1 MLNKLRETRLKHNY
15 THQQMADFLNISKP
29 FYWQIETEK
38 RSFKYSMAVKIAAI
52 FNMKPD
58 EIFYANSM
66 DNELIEK
73 INQVSIRKK
82 EIDEQKQ

>member
-58 EIFYANSM
+58 EIFYEDMKNRI
-66 DNELIEK
+66 DDEK
-73 INQVSIRKK
+73 EK
-82 EIDEQKQ
+82 EEK

>member
-15 THQQMADFLNISKP
+15 THQQKADFLNISKP

-58 EIFYANSM
+58 EIFYDDVKN
-66 DNELIEK
+66 
-73 INQVSIRKK
+73 
-82 EIDEQKQ
+82 EIDQRKEKEEI

>member
-1 MLNKLRETRLKHNY
+1 MLNILRETRLKHNY

-52 FNMKPD
+52 FNLKPD
-58 EIFYANSM
+58 EIFYDDVKN
-66 DNELIEK
+66 
-73 INQVSIRKK
+73 
-82 EIDEQKQ
+82 EIDQRKEKEEI

>member
-15 THQQMADFLNISKP
+15 THQQMADVLNISKP

-52 FNMKPD
+52 FNLKPD
-58 EIFYANSM
+58 EIFYDDVKN
-66 DNELIEK
+66 
-73 INQVSIRKK
+73 
-82 EIDEQKQ
+82 EIDQRKEKEEI

>member
-38 RSFKYSMAVKIAAI
+38 RSFKYSMAVKI
-52 FNMKPD
+52 
-58 EIFYANSM
+58 
-66 DNELIEK
+66 
-73 INQVSIRKK
+73 
-82 EIDEQKQ
+82 